1 MEEDDVF
8 SGIKTSISKYP
19 VRTDNIFLEKT
30 KWHGATA
37 WDTPLNF
44 RVCARWKRSSEILQN
59 YISILQKTFRSFN
72 KIFRISNF
80 RFDALS
86 HRSSGNSINVS
97 ENMGVVSNTSTPL
110 NGSFENMGVA
120 NLSSVTDNVKKIHSG
135 RGRGLAAG
143 SQSPLG
149 LYSTLFRSNQFMLDE
164 IIQSYWKSKVAQ
176 NEKCIKVYIFSFFIP
191 KIW

>member
-1 MEEDDVF
+1 MTWRY
-8 SGIKTSISKYP
+8 GM
-19 VRTDNIFLEKT
+19 R
-30 KWHGATA
+30 H
-37 WDTPLNF
+37 
-44 RVCARWKRSSEILQN
+44 SSQFQSLC
-59 YISILQKTFRSFN
+59 SLKTFQRNPSKLHKHFTENSCKKDFSF
-72 KIFRISNF
+72 SNF

-135 RGRGLAAG
+135 RGRGLAGG

-149 LYSTLFRSNQFMLDE
+149 LYSVYTLQ
-164 IIQSYWKSKVAQ
+164 K
-176 NEKCIKVYIFSFFIP
+176 
-191 KIW
+191 

>member
-1 MEEDDVF
+1 MEEGDVF

-37 WDTPLNF
+37 WDIPLNF
-44 RVCARWKRSSEILQN
+44 RVCARWKRFSEILQN
-59 YISILQKTFRSFN
+59 YKNFTENSCKKDFF
-72 KIFRISNF
+72 FSNF

-135 RGRGLAAG
+135 RGRGLAGG

-149 LYSTLFRSNQFMLDE
+149 LYSVYTLQ
-164 IIQSYWKSKVAQ
+164 K
-176 NEKCIKVYIFSFFIP
+176 
-191 KIW
+191 

>member
-1 MEEDDVF
+1 MALRHE
-8 SGIKTSISKYP
+8 TLLSISELALVENVPAKSFK
-19 VRTDNIFLEKT
+19 II
-30 KWHGATA
+30 
-37 WDTPLNF
+37 
-44 RVCARWKRSSEILQN
+44 C
-59 YISILQKTFRSFN
+59 ILQKTFRSF
-72 KIFRISNF
+72 KKKFFFLNF

-135 RGRGLAAG
+135 RGRGLAGG

-149 LYSTLFRSNQFMLDE
+149 LYSVYTLQ
-164 IIQSYWKSKVAQ
+164 K
-176 NEKCIKVYIFSFFIP
+176 
-191 KIW
+191 

>member
-1 MEEDDVF
+1 MEEEDDVF

-30 KWHGATA
+30 KWHGAAA
-37 WDTPLNF
+37 WDTSLNF

-59 YISILQKTFRSFN
+59 YISILHKTFCSFK
-72 KIFRISNF
+72 KIFFCFSNF

-135 RGRGLAAG
+135 RGRGLAGG

-149 LYSTLFRSNQFMLDE
+149 LYSAYTLQ
-164 IIQSYWKSKVAQ
+164 K
-176 NEKCIKVYIFSFFIP
+176 
-191 KIW
+191 

>member
-1 MEEDDVF
+1 MALRHETF
-8 SGIKTSISKYP
+8 LSISE
-19 VRTDNIFLEKT
+19 FLLVENVSVKSF
-30 KWHGATA
+30 KII
-37 WDTPLNF
+37 
-44 RVCARWKRSSEILQN
+44 R
-59 YISILQKTFRSFN
+59 ILQKIVVK
-72 KIFRISNF
+72 KIFFSNF

-135 RGRGLAAG
+135 RGRGLAGG

-149 LYSTLFRSNQFMLDE
+149 LYSVYTLQ
-164 IIQSYWKSKVAQ
+164 K
-176 NEKCIKVYIFSFFIP
+176 
-191 KIW
+191 